1 MVDKAEP
8 LRIASD
14 PDDRPIVELESLLA
28 RFLIQELESSDDIND
43 LLALFDGPQQS
54 VARRLAVR
62 AASKW
67 Y

>member
-8 LRIASD
+8 LSIASD
-14 PDDRPIVELESLLA
+14 PDNRPIVELESLLA

-43 LLALFDGPQQS
+43 LLALFEGPQQR

-62 AASKW
+62 AAGKW